1 MIGYLNINSLPK
13 RFCQLKLIIEKN
25 MYILVITETEVDSSI
40 PSSQLKIE
48 GVAILHRCDEST
60 IGAIKVP
67 EVL

>member
-25 MYILVITETEVDSSI
+25 IYILVITETKVDSSI

-48 GVAILHRCDEST
+48 GFSILHRCDENAIS
-60 IGAIKVP
+60 AIKVP
-67 EVL
+67 

>member
-1 MIGYLNINSLPK
+1 
-13 RFCQLKLIIEKN
+13 

-48 GVAILHRCDEST
+48 GFAILHRCDEST